1 MIRRVAGRAGLIC
14 LLIKAVACPVSMS
27 GAIAQPL
34 PSFEL
39 KPSIEGIQIAIPVV
53 VEVSRSA
60 TGDVTTLRLQADLA
74 GLSSS
79 LDQVVNA
86 IWRREG
92 LEGQRVSHR
101 GTSMV
106 VEGNA
111 LRLKVH
117 FHANPRALPSSN
129 GSLVLLLRPEVLD
142 AGVGLSGTVA
152 EFNVSN
158 DITRGAVRA
167 LRLDERL
174 KRELGRGLTDA
185 LSRPD
190 ARLAIPAAAR
200 AFGARAT
207 AASFAPPPPGPRLL
221 IDATMPNAAI
231 AGLTQCL
238 LRIAACPQ

>member
-1 MIRRVAGRAGLIC
+1 MSL
-14 LLIKAVACPVSMS
+14 S

-39 KPSIEGIQIAIPVV
+39 KPSIEGIEIAIPVV
-53 VEVSRSA
+53 VAVSRPA

-106 VEGNA
+106 MEGNA

-117 FHANPRALPSSN
+117 FHARPRALPSSN
-129 GSLVLLLRPEVLD
+129 GSLVLLLRPEIID
-142 AGVGLSGTVA
+142 DGVGLSGTIA

-174 KRELGRGLTDA
+174 KRELGRGLTEA

-238 LRIAACPQ
+238 LRIATCPQ